1 MNLSKISCL
10 KKATPWPGTFRVV
23 LSALFGVWLLLVP
36 PALARSINLVAL
48 GDSLTAGYGLAQSD
62 GFVPRLTAKLKAQG
76 LDIDIANAGVSGD
89 TTAGA
94 LSRLEWSVPPEADG
108 VIVALG
114 GNDAL
119 RAIDPQITAQN
130 LKTLIEKIQARG
142 QAVFFIGMRAPP
154 NLGDNYTRAFDAIYP
169 ALAKRYGLAYY
180 PFFLEGVAGEVD
192 LNLSD
197 GIHPNANG
205 VDIITDRLSPSMVD
219 FVKQLTR

>member
-1 MNLSKISCL
+1 ML
-10 KKATPWPGTFRVV
+10 W
-23 LSALFGVWLLLVP
+23 ALIGVWLMVSP
-36 PALARSINLVAL
+36 PAVARTVSLVAL
-48 GDSLTAGYGLAQSD
+48 GDSLTAGYGLPQGD
-62 GFVPRLTAKLKAQG
+62 GFVPQLTAKLKAQG
-76 LDIDIANAGVSGD
+76 LDVDIINAGVSGD
-89 TTAGA
+89 TTSGA

-119 RAIDPQITAQN
+119 RAIDPKVTAEN
-130 LKTLIEKIQARG
+130 LESLIGKIQARG
-142 QAVFFIGMRAPP
+142 QAIFFIGMRAPP
-154 NLGDNYTRAFDAIYP
+154 NLGSDYTRAFDAIYP
-169 ALAKRYGLAYY
+169 ALAQRYGLAYY